1 MIQILLGNNLKTFLM
16 KKNEINSPVSF
27 VRIAAWPTDFCPS
40 KLSVAS
46 AVYSAPRAARLVSN
60 VA

>member
-1 MIQILLGNNLKTFLM
+1 M
-16 KKNEINSPVSF
+16 KKKKRVFLSPVSF

-46 AVYSAPRAARLVSN
+46 GVYRAPRAARLVSK